1 MSITELKPQKGK
13 QTDFLNTKADI
24 CFYGGAAGG
33 GKSFGLLLE
42 MLRHYRNPN
51 FVATIFRRT
60 SAQFTRAGGL
70 WDESTKM
77 YAQIPG
83 SYSRTSDHTWYFP
96 HPDDPDR
103 KGATIQMAHL
113 EHDKDKLNYAGAQIP
128 LLCFDE
134 LTHFTE
140 SMFVFLMS
148 RNRSADCGFR
158 PYMRAT
164 TNPERDSWV
173 KRWIQ
178 WYLDDDGYAIE
189 ERSGVIRY
197 FIRIEG
203 EMIWEDSN
211 GVSSREALFKQ
222 YGKPAGYDSP
232 DQIKSFTFIPSKLS
246 DNKKLM
252 DNDPSY
258 KGSLLSMDKLN
269 RMLLL
274 EGNWN
279 AKAES
284 GTYFQRQWVD
294 EIDHPPPRM
303 TSVRYW
309 DRAATEVSNENPDP
323 DFTVGLKMGIDPE
336 GYYIVWG
343 MDRFRKKP
351 AGVQN
356 HIKAT
361 ANRDGKGVRICLEQD
376 PGAAG
381 KSDVDAILRLVASFD
396 SRRRKVT
403 KDKVTRFLPFSA
415 ACENGM
421 VKVVKGDWN
430 EAFYSELENFI
441 GDDTGHDDIVDCC
454 SGAYNELE
462 GKMGTMTIALDIP
475 MSGIGK
481 QNMFD
486 INRGL

>member
-1 MSITELKPQKGK
+1 M
-13 QTDFLNTKADI
+13 
-24 CFYGGAAGG
+24 Y
-33 GKSFGLLLE
+33 
-42 MLRHYRNPN
+42 
-51 FVATIFRRT
+51 
-60 SAQFTRAGGL
+60 
-70 WDESTKM
+70 ST
-77 YAQIPG
+77 IPG
-83 SYSRTSDHTWYFP
+83 AYSRQSDYTWIFP
-96 HPDDPDR
+96 HPEDHD
-103 KGATIQMAHL
+103 KSGAKVQMAHL
-113 EHDKDKLNYAGAQIP
+113 EHESDKLSYQGAQIP
-128 LLCFDE
+128 LICFDE

-140 SMFVFLMS
+140 SMFVYLMS
-148 RNRSADCGFR
+148 RNRSANCGFR
-158 PYMRAT
+158 PYIRAT

-173 KRWIQ
+173 KRWIS

-189 ERSGVIRY
+189 ERSGVLRY

-211 GVSSREALFKQ
+211 GVSSREALFNQ
-222 YGKPAGYDSP
+222 YGISAGYDSP

-246 DNKKLM
+246 DNKLLM
-252 DNDPSY
+252 KNDPSY
-258 KGSLLSMDKLN
+258 KGSLLSLDKLQ
-269 RMLLL
+269 RALLL
-274 EGNWN
+274 DGNWN

-284 GTYFQRQWVD
+284 GTYFQRGWVD
-294 EIDHPPPRM
+294 EIDFPPARL

-309 DRAATEVSNENPDP
+309 DRAATEPSNENPDP
-323 DFTVGLKMGIDPE
+323 DWTVGLKMGVDRE
-336 GYYIVWG
+336 GYYIVTG

-351 AGVQN
+351 AGVQAG
-356 HIKAT
+356 IVRT
-361 ANRDGKGVRICLEQD
+361 ANMDGKGIRVCLEQD

-381 KSDVDAILRLVASFD
+381 KSEADNLLRLLSSFD

-441 GDDTGHDDIVDCC
+441 GDDTGHDDIVDTC

-462 GKMGTMTIALDIP
+462 GNMGTMTIALDIP

-481 QNMFD
+481 LNMFD